1 MTADHL
7 ADTLAVLRKLAQGID
22 PRHDAPLAVDD
33 PCQAPEVIRALFHAI
48 HALEVPAPKPRALPQ
63 QAGKPWQTEEEAVLM
78 QRFEAGETVA
88 AIAREHGRTTGGIRS
103 RLKYLGKL

>member
-1 MTADHL
+1 MHADH
-7 ADTLAVLRKLAQGID
+7 AAESLAVLRKLAQGID
-22 PRHDAPLAVDD
+22 PRHDTPLAVDD

-48 HALEVPAPKPRALPQ
+48 HALEAPVPKPRALPQ
-63 QAGKPWQTEEEAVLM
+63 QAGKPWQTEEEAVLL

>member
-1 MTADHL
+1 MNADHHTE
-7 ADTLAVLRKLAQGID
+7 ALAVLRKLAQGID
-22 PRHDAPLAVDD
+22 PRQDVPLAADD
-33 PCQAPEVIRALFHAI
+33 PCQTPEVIRALFHAI
-48 HALEVPAPKPRALPQ
+48 HALEAPAPRPRALPQ
-63 QAGKPWQTEEEAVLM
+63 QAGKPWQTEEEAVLL

>member
-1 MTADHL
+1 MNADHL
-7 ADTLAVLRKLAQGID
+7 SESLTLLRKLAHGID
-22 PRHDAPLAVDD
+22 PRHDQPLAVDD

-48 HALEVPAPKPRALPQ
+48 HALETPAPRPRALPQ
-63 QAGKPWQTEEEAVLM
+63 QAGKPWQAEEEQVLLR
-78 QRFEAGETVA
+78 RFEAGETVA